1 LSALLDI
8 SGLTVHQGGRA
19 VLRGL
24 DLTMAAGEL
33 FVLLGAS
40 GSGKS
45 TLLRAIGGFL
55 RPEAGRIALDGV
67 DLAPLPAHLRPVNTM
82 FQSYAL
88 FPHLSVAANIGFG
101 PRRRGLSRARTRQIV
116 AAMMRLTRLEG
127 LEARYPT
134 QLSGGQSQ
142 RVALAR
148 ALAAEPRLLLLDEP
162 LSALD
167 RALRA
172 ETRAELRRLNRE
184 TGTGFILVTHDQEE
198 ALAMADR
205 IGVLH
210 DGALAQL
217 APPETLYTRP
227 ASRFV
232 AGFMGVENIL
242 SGAAGPAGFTVKEL
256 GVTLPGMPH
265 GTTHVALR
273 AENLRIGGGP
283 CTVEVAI
290 SARDYAGDSVILT
303 GLTTDGAVLRARPR
317 LGDGAIPAVGD
328 SVVFGF
334 APDACAPLAS

>member
-1 LSALLDI
+1 LSALLEI
-8 SGLTVHQGGRA
+8 TGLTVRQGGRS

-24 DLTMAAGEL
+24 DLTIAQGEL

-55 RPEAGRIALDGV
+55 KPDAGRIALDGV
-67 DLAPLPAHLRPVNTM
+67 DLAGLPAHRRPVNTM

-101 PRRRGLSRARTRQIV
+101 PRRRGRSRAEARSIV
-116 AAMMRLTRLEG
+116 ASMLRLTRLEG
-127 LEARYPT
+127 LESRYPG
-134 QLSGGQSQ
+134 QLSGGQRQ

-148 ALAAEPRLLLLDEP
+148 ALAADPRLLLLDEP

-210 DGALAQL
+210 DGVLAQI
-217 APPETLYTRP
+217 ATPEALYARP
-227 ASRFV
+227 ASRYV
-232 AGFMGVENIL
+232 AGFLGVENIL
-242 SGAAGPAGFTVKEL
+242 AGAPGPDGFVL
-256 GVTLPGMPH
+256 QGLDIVLPAMPP

-273 AENLRIGGGP
+273 AERVGIGGAGHA
-283 CTVEVAI
+283 VVVQIIDRAF
-290 SARDYAGDSVILT
+290 AGDSVILSGAT
-303 GLTTDGAVLRARPR
+303 RDGVTLRARPR
-317 LGDGAIPAVGD
+317 LGDAPSPVVGERA
-328 SVVFGF
+328 VFGF
-334 APDACAPLAS
+334 DPDSCAPLTA